1 MTLLERG
8 FIVMPKGKQTGEKDM
23 KKKIATLIVGILLMA
38 IVSAGLI
45 DYFGKIEGSV
55 TVEGPTFYLD
65 GEHPFGNTQ
74 LWGLS
79 INEEG
84 TSTTTKPSFT
94 GQNSKFFLSE
104 PLGVE
109 SFYEAD
115 WDLTLSLR
123 TKDNVSGQVDI
134 EIYTIEGEDP
144 YLTKDNICTNSP
156 SIIIPQLDDS
166 DFHSYSITCEGN
178 ELTDMEESDMLVLRL
193 SDGFNSIKY
202 YTELNG
208 NSKIEVTI

>member
-1 MTLLERG
+1 
-8 FIVMPKGKQTGEKDM
+8 M
-23 KKKIATLIVGILLMA
+23 KKKTKTITVGIIISVFLIG

-45 DYFGKIEGSV
+45 DYFGRITGEV
-55 TVEGPTFYLD
+55 TVEAPVFYLD
-65 GEHPFGNTQ
+65 GKHPFENNQ

-94 GQNSKFFLSE
+94 GQNSKFFISE
-104 PLGVE
+104 SLGVE

-123 TKDNVSGQVDI
+123 TEDNVSGQVDI
-134 EIYTIEGEDP
+134 ELYTIEGEDP
-144 YLTKDNICTNSP
+144 YFTKDNICTNNP
-156 SIIIPQLDDS
+156 FITIPQLDDS
-166 DFHSYSITCEGN
+166 DFHTYSITCKGN
-178 ELTDMEESDMLVLRL
+178 ELTNIEESDMLVLRL

-208 NSKIEVTI
+208 NSKIEVTAI

>member
-1 MTLLERG
+1 MEPFGVLIIT
-8 FIVMPKGKQTGEKDM
+8 PKGKHRENKM
-23 KKKIATLIVGILLMA
+23 KTKITTSIILGLLLIG

-45 DYFGKIEGSV
+45 TTWGTITGEV
-55 TVEGPTFYLD
+55 TVSAPVFYLD
-65 GEHPFGNTQ
+65 GEHPFDDTQ

-84 TSTTTKPSFT
+84 KTTSTDPSFT
-94 GQNSKFFLSE
+94 GENSKFFISE
-104 PLGVE
+104 SLGVK

-123 TKDNVSGQVDI
+123 TENNVSGQIDV

-144 YLTKDNICTNSP
+144 YFKKDNICTNNP
-156 SIIIPQLDDS
+156 FIIIPLLDDS
-166 DFHSYSITCEGN
+166 DFHTYYITCEGN
-178 ELTDMEESDMLVLRL
+178 ELIDMEESDMLVLRL

-208 NSKIEVTI
+208 NSKIEVTAI

>member
-1 MTLLERG
+1 MN
-8 FIVMPKGKQTGEKDM
+8 
-23 KKKIATLIVGILLMA
+23 KKIATMIVGVLLVS
-38 IVSAGLI
+38 IVGAGLI
-45 DYFGKIEGSV
+45 DYFGRITGEV

-65 GEHPFGNTQ
+65 GEHPFGNNQ

-94 GQNSKFFLSE
+94 GQNSKFFISE
-104 PLGVE
+104 SLGVE
-109 SFYEAD
+109 SFYEAN

-123 TKDNVSGQVDI
+123 TEDNVSGQVDI

-144 YLTKDNICTNSP
+144 YLTKDNICAKQP
-156 SIIIPQLDDS
+156 IIIPQLDDS
-166 DFHSYSITCEGN
+166 DFHSYSIICEGN

-208 NSKIEVTI
+208 NSKIKVTT

>member
-1 MTLLERG
+1 MKQKTAIVSVLLG
-8 FIVMPKGKQTGEKDM
+8 VL
-23 KKKIATLIVGILLMA
+23 LIG

-55 TVEGPTFYLD
+55 VVEGPVFYLD
-65 GEHPFGNTQ
+65 GSKPISGY
-74 LWGLS
+74 WGLA

-84 TSTTTKPSFT
+84 ETHAPVYFT
-94 GQNSKFFLSE
+94 GSNSKFFITES
-104 PLGVE
+104 LGVE
-109 SFYEAD
+109 SFYEAN

-123 TKDNVSGQVDI
+123 TEDNVSGQVDI
-134 EIYTIEGEDP
+134 EIYTIEGVNP

-156 SIIIPQLDDS
+156 SIIIPERGDS
-166 DFHSYSITCEGN
+166 NFYPYYITCEGN
-178 ELTDMEESDMLVLRL
+178 ALTDMEESDMLVLRL

-208 NSKIEVTI
+208 NSKIEVTT